1 MPSIFALVKHTTP
14 PRFKGRQLIIRLN
27 EILELLTLQR
37 TDFEKQ
43 KIKIKI
49 NIYLK

>member
-27 EILELLTLQR
+27 KILELLTLQR
-37 TDFEKQ
+37 TRFEKR
-43 KIKIKI
+43 KFKT